1 LKKRKLKFNTG
12 EKTMTKEEAL
22 PILLLLSRLEVCLTL
37 KDTPDYVFEQ
47 LSEEIDKLM
56 LFFKNDKS

>member
-1 LKKRKLKFNTG
+1 
-12 EKTMTKEEAL
+12 MTKEEAL

-56 LFFKNDKS
+56 LFFKNDKSE